1 MTFARRVVTG
11 TVLVLVVALGTL
23 VWVAGGALGR
33 SLEDNVAH
41 VLERE
46 ARLVA
51 VALPADPGTWQET
64 VRRFSQQTGN
74 RITIVDRAGRVVAD
88 SDFPA
93 GPLPPIE
100 SHADRE
106 EVAAALAGGTGRAVR
121 ASTTVDRELMYVAV
135 PGGPG
140 VVRAAEDLSRVKQI
154 GRQALGAILLAA
166 LLALAVGTAA
176 AALAARSVGRPLTA
190 LAGAAR
196 AIAAGAPPRFPR
208 SGVSELDALVRALRE
223 MHQQLGARFAE
234 LRQEKAES
242 AALVE
247 SMVEGVIAAD
257 ARGRVTTANPAARA
271 LLGYDGDQPLPDLRE
286 LFRSRPA
293 RELVNAALAGGAE
306 AARTI
311 ELDDR
316 TVLAT
321 ARGVPAGGAVLV
333 LHDVT
338 ELRKLETV
346 RRDFVAN
353 VSHELRTPLTSICGY
368 AETLLT
374 DRPDDETTRRFLE
387 IVLAN
392 GRRMQRLVDDLL
404 DLSRI
409 ESGRWQPAPVVVDA
423 AAEEREVWAS
433 LGERAEARPV
443 RFDVVVDLDAAGAAP
458 ELHADPDALR
468 QILTN
473 LLDNSLRH
481 TPPGGSITCHIGRA
495 DGGVALSVQDTGSGI
510 PRDHLP
516 RIFERFYRADASR
529 SRDAGG
535 TGLGLAIVKH
545 LVEGHGGRVSAESER
560 GTGTTVTCW
569 FPAWT
574 SPGSSSRSA

>member
-1 MTFARRVVTG
+1 MTFARRVVIG
-11 TVLVLVVALGTL
+11 TVLVLLVALGTL
-23 VWVAGGALGR
+23 VWVAGRALSR
-33 SLEDNVAH
+33 SLEDNIAH

-51 VALPADPGTWQET
+51 AALPADAGAWQDA
-64 VRRFSQQTGN
+64 VRRFSERTGN
-74 RITIVDRAGRVVAD
+74 RITVVDREGRVVAD
-88 SDFPA
+88 SDFPPGA
-93 GPLPPIE
+93 LPPIE
-100 SHADRE
+100 NHRERE
-106 EVAAALAGGTGRAVR
+106 EIAAALAGGTGRAVR
-121 ASTTVDRELMYVAV
+121 ASSTVDRDLMYVAV

-140 VVRAAEDLSRVKQI
+140 VVRAAEDLSRVKQV
-154 GRQALGAILLAA
+154 GRQALGAILLSA
-166 LLALAVGTAA
+166 LLALAVGAA
-176 AALAARSVGRPLTA
+176 AAGITARSVGRPLTA

-247 SMVEGVIAAD
+247 AMVEGVIAAD
-257 ARGRVTTANPAARA
+257 ARGRVTTANPAARS
-271 LLGYDGDQPLPDLRE
+271 LLGYDGDAPLPDLRE
-286 LFRSRPA
+286 LFRARPA
-293 RELVNAALAGGAE
+293 RELVDAALAGGAE
-306 AARTI
+306 DARTI
-311 ELDDR
+311 EMDDR

-338 ELRKLETV
+338 ELRKLEAV

-374 DRPDDETTRRFLE
+374 DRPDDVTTRRFLE
-387 IVLAN
+387 TILSN

-409 ESGRWQPAPVVVDA
+409 ESGRWQPVPVAVDPA
-423 AAEEREVWAS
+423 AAAREVWGS
-433 LGERAEARPV
+433 LGDRTGARSV
-443 RFDVVVDLDAAGAAP
+443 EFAIDAAPDAQ
-458 ELHADPDALR
+458 ELRADPDALR
-468 QILTN
+468 QVLTN

-481 TPPGGSITCHIGRA
+481 TPPGGTITCRIRRE
-495 DGGVALSVQDTGSGI
+495 DGGIALSVRDTGTGI
-510 PRDHLP
+510 AREHLP

-560 GTGTTVTCW
+560 GAGTTVTCW
-569 FPAWT
+569 FPA
-574 SPGSSSRSA
+574 

>member
-1 MTFARRVVTG
+1 MTFARRVVIA
-11 TVLVLVVALGTL
+11 TVLVLLVALGTL
-23 VWVAGGALGR
+23 VWVAGRALSR
-33 SLEDNVAH
+33 SLEDNIAH

-51 VALPADPGTWQET
+51 AALPADAGAWQDA
-64 VRRFSQQTGN
+64 VRRFSERTGN
-74 RITIVDRAGRVVAD
+74 RITVVDREGRVVAD
-88 SDFPA
+88 SDFPPGA
-93 GPLPPIE
+93 LPPIE
-100 SHADRE
+100 NHRERE
-106 EVAAALAGGTGRAVR
+106 EIAAALAGGTDRAVR
-121 ASTTVDRELMYVAV
+121 ASSTVDRDLMYVAV

-140 VVRAAEDLSRVKQI
+140 VVRAAEDLSRVKQV
-154 GRQALGAILLAA
+154 GRQALGAILLSA
-166 LLALAVGTAA
+166 LLALAVGAA
-176 AALAARSVGRPLTA
+176 AAGITARSVGRPLTA

-247 SMVEGVIAAD
+247 AMVEGVIAAD
-257 ARGRVTTANPAARA
+257 ARGKVTTANPAARS
-271 LLGYDGDQPLPDLRE
+271 LLGYDGDAPLPDLRE
-286 LFRSRPA
+286 LFRARPA
-293 RELVNAALAGGAE
+293 RELVDAALAGGAE
-306 AARTI
+306 DARTI
-311 ELDDR
+311 EMDDR

-338 ELRKLETV
+338 ELRKLEAV

-374 DRPDDETTRRFLE
+374 DRPDDLTTRRFLE
-387 IVLAN
+387 TILSN

-409 ESGRWQPAPVVVDA
+409 ESGRWQPVPVALDPA
-423 AAEEREVWAS
+423 AAAREVWGS
-433 LGERAEARPV
+433 LGDRTGRRSVEFAI
-443 RFDVVVDLDAAGAAP
+443 DAAPDAL
-458 ELHADPDALR
+458 ELRADPDALR
-468 QILTN
+468 QVLTN

-481 TPPGGSITCHIGRA
+481 TPPGGTITCRIRRE
-495 DGGVALSVQDTGSGI
+495 DGGIALSVRDTGTGI
-510 PRDHLP
+510 AREHLP

-529 SRDAGG
+529 ARDAGG
-535 TGLGLAIVKH
+535 TGRGLAIVKP
-545 LVEGHGGRVSAESER
+545 LVEGHGGRVAAESECGA
-560 GTGTTVTCW
+560 GTAVTCW
-569 FPAWT
+569 FPA
-574 SPGSSSRSA
+574 

>member
-1 MTFARRVVTG
+1 MTFARRVVIA
-11 TVLVLVVALGTL
+11 TVLVLLVALGTL
-23 VWVAGGALGR
+23 VWVAGRALSR
-33 SLEDNVAH
+33 SLEDNIAH

-51 VALPADPGTWQET
+51 AALPADAGAWQDA
-64 VRRFSQQTGN
+64 VRRFSERTGN
-74 RITIVDRAGRVVAD
+74 RITVVDREGRVVAD
-88 SDFPA
+88 SDFPPGA
-93 GPLPPIE
+93 LPPIE
-100 SHADRE
+100 NHRERE
-106 EVAAALAGGTGRAVR
+106 EIAAALAGGTGRAVR
-121 ASTTVDRELMYVAV
+121 ASSTVDRDLMYVAV

-140 VVRAAEDLSRVKQI
+140 VVRAAEDLSRVKQV
-154 GRQALGAILLAA
+154 GRQALGAILLSA
-166 LLALAVGTAA
+166 LLALAVGAA
-176 AALAARSVGRPLTA
+176 AAGITARSVGRPLTA

-247 SMVEGVIAAD
+247 AMVEGVIAAD
-257 ARGRVTTANPAARA
+257 ARGKVTTANPAARS
-271 LLGYDGDQPLPDLRE
+271 LLGYDGDEPLPDLRE
-286 LFRSRPA
+286 LFRARPA
-293 RELVNAALAGGAE
+293 RELVDAALAGGAE
-306 AARTI
+306 DARTI
-311 ELDDR
+311 EMDDR

-338 ELRKLETV
+338 ELRKLEAV

-353 VSHELRTPLTSICGY
+353 LSHELRTPLTSICGY

-374 DRPDDETTRRFLE
+374 DRPDDLTTRRFLE
-387 IVLAN
+387 TILSN

-409 ESGRWQPAPVVVDA
+409 ESGRWQPVPVALDPA
-423 AAEEREVWAS
+423 AAAREVWGS
-433 LGERAEARPV
+433 LGDRTGRRSVEFAI
-443 RFDVVVDLDAAGAAP
+443 DAAPDAL
-458 ELHADPDALR
+458 ELRADPDALR
-468 QILTN
+468 QVLTN

-481 TPPGGSITCHIGRA
+481 TPPGGTITCRIRRE
-495 DGGVALSVQDTGSGI
+495 DGGIALSVRDTGTGI
-510 PRDHLP
+510 AREHLP

-545 LVEGHGGRVSAESER
+545 LVEGHGGRVSAESECGA
-560 GTGTTVTCW
+560 GTAVTCW
-569 FPAWT
+569 FPA
-574 SPGSSSRSA
+574 

>member
-23 VWVAGGALGR
+23 VWVAGHALGR
-33 SLEDNVAH
+33 SLEDNIAH

-51 VALPADPGTWQET
+51 AALPAEAGAWQDA

-74 RITIVDRAGRVVAD
+74 RITLVDRAGRVVAD
-88 SDFPA
+88 SDFPP

-100 SHADRE
+100 NHRNRE
-106 EVAAALAGGTGRAVR
+106 EIAAALAGGTGRAVR
-121 ASTTVDRELMYVAV
+121 ASSTVDRELMYVAV
-135 PGGPG
+135 AGGPG

-154 GRQALGAILLAA
+154 GRQALGAILLSA
-166 LLALAVGTAA
+166 LLALAVGAA
-176 AALAARSVGRPLTA
+176 AAAIAARSVGRPLAA

-208 SGVSELDALVRALRE
+208 SGVSEIDALVRALRE

-242 AALVE
+242 SALVE

-257 ARGRVTTANPAARA
+257 ARGRVTTANPAARL
-271 LLGYDGDQPLPDLRE
+271 LLGYDGDEPLPDLRE
-286 LFRSRPA
+286 LFRARPA
-293 RELVNAALAGGAE
+293 RELVDSALGGGAE
-306 AARTI
+306 DARTI
-311 ELDDR
+311 EMDDR

-338 ELRKLETV
+338 ELRKLEAV

-374 DRPDDETTRRFLE
+374 DRPDDATTRRFLE
-387 IVLAN
+387 TILSN

-409 ESGRWQPAPVVVDA
+409 ESGRWQPVAVALDPA
-423 AAEEREVWAS
+423 AAAREVWAS
-433 LGERAEARPV
+433 LGDRTGARPV
-443 RFDVVVDLDAAGAAP
+443 EFAIDSALDAF
-458 ELHADPDALR
+458 ELIADPDALR

-481 TPPGGSITCHIGRA
+481 TPAGGTITCRIRRE
-495 DGGVALSVQDTGSGI
+495 DGGVAVSVGDTGTGI
-510 PRDHLP
+510 ARDHLP

-560 GTGTTVTCW
+560 GQGTTVTCW
-569 FPAWT
+569 FPA
-574 SPGSSSRSA
+574 